1 MILVMFIHCLS
12 KNDISMKSVY
22 ISIKSVSK
30 AYIIEHYQ
38 FSRTKNNRFEGQNMG
53 GGIKDMLSPPMS
65 KHGGDTSPPS
75 PRDLRPCSGA
85 PISKLSVKLYSSGA
99 PFFKLTVKIYDWGA
113 PISKCRVK
121 MYSSGVPFSKFSVKY
136 MAQGPPFPRL
146 A

>member
-53 GGIKDMLSPPMS
+53 GGIKDMLSPPPPCQNM
-65 KHGGDTSPPS
+65 GGIHHPHPP
-75 PRDLRPCSGA
+75 G
-85 PISKLSVKLYSSGA
+85 
-99 PFFKLTVKIYDWGA
+99 IYA
-113 PISKCRVK
+113 L
-121 MYSSGVPFSKFSVKY
+121 
-136 MAQGPPFPRL
+136 AQGPPFPSL